1 MSRYFLHL
9 IYKYLENE
17 EHPESSAEG
26 GDGEE
31 VADAEPEDHSQRHR
45 GIERYWVD
53 FRDQVDQDLR
63 EEFAS

>member
-31 VADAEPEDHSQRHR
+31 VADAKPEDHSQGHR
-45 GIERYWVD
+45 GVKRYWVD

-63 EEFAS
+63 EKFAS